1 MYGGHI
7 TDYFDMRTNNTY
19 LANIFNHNL
28 TKNGELLPSIKNPD
42 SASFTESDYTDFI
55 SRSLPEETPSLYG
68 TIINRLKK
76 YYIVLILHIKTTLFD
91 FNFFY
96 A

>member
-68 TIINRLKK
+68 TILKTDFK
-76 YYIVLILHIKTTLFD
+76 YNITTT
-91 FNFFY
+91 
-96 A
+96 